1 MKAGQATA
9 SAARWALGLLV
20 VLSVLGM
27 HSLLGAPPAAEAHP
41 DPVGAVQAVAVEV
54 HPGAAPSAGAETE
67 PGACSGRCGGHGGP
81 DLHSL
86 AHLCLAVLVGVVGLL
101 VARLLVRAHPG
112 PARSPA
118 RRLSNA
124 HPDRRVPP
132 WTQPTLAQ
140 LSVLRV

>member
-1 MKAGQATA
+1 M
-9 SAARWALGLLV
+9 

-41 DPVGAVQAVAVEV
+41 DPVGAVQAAAVEV
-54 HPGAAPSAGAETE
+54 HPGAAPAGAETE
-67 PGACSGRCGGHGGP
+67 PGACSGSCGGHGGP
-81 DLHSL
+81 GLHSL

-101 VARLLVRAHPG
+101 VARLLVRTHPG
-112 PARSPA
+112 IARRPA
-118 RRLSNA
+118 RRPSNA
-124 HPDRRVPP
+124 HADRRVPP